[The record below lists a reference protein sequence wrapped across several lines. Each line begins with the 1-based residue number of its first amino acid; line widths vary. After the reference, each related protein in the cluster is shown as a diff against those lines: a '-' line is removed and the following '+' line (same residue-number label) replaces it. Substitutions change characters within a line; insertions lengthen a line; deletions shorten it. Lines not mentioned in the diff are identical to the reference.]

1 MKYRVDKDY
10 INDFD
15 MMILEHIKDSIP
27 YTEEDNYLIFDED
40 TGTKINDF
48 REACD
53 GSIREVIWNE
63 DNAEYFR
70 DHRESFIEALQES
83 AEDIMCDEEHPSAV
97 SFVGSFNCFREDD
110 ITYDDIAK
118 GLFDPTL
125 KPDIHSWEFQVQSMC
140 TIWAVERLMFDLQNN
155 IEEIEEDEED
165 EI

>member
-27 YTEEDNYLIFDED
+27 YEEDDTYLFFDED

-53 GSIREVIWNE
+53 GSISEVTWNE

-70 DHRESFIEALQES
+70 EHRESFIEALKDMADS
-83 AEDIMCDEEHPSAV
+83 IMSDEEHPSAV
-97 SFVGSFNCFREDD
+97 SLVGSFNCFREDD

-118 GLFDPTL
+118 GLFDTTL
-125 KPDIHSWEFQVQSMC
+125 KPDIYSWEFQVQSIC
-140 TIWAVERLMFDLQNN
+140 TIWAVEQTIFNLQNN
-155 IEEIEEDEED
+155 LKEIEEDEVQD
-165 EI
+165 